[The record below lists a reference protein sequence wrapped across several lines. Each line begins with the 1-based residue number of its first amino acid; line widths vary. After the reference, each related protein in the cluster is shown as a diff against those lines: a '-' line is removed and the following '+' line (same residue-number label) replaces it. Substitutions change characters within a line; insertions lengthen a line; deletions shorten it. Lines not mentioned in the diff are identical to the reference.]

1 MNHSHTEV
9 KKTENTV
16 YADLEE
22 IRKKSM
28 KTRVI
33 PEQVIY
39 STVTAKKS
47 QPQGPLP
54 TCHVS

>member
-1 MNHSHTEV
+1 MNHSHTQVE
-9 KKTENTV
+9 KTENIV

-22 IRKKSM
+22 IRKKSS

-39 STVTAKKS
+39 STVITEKP
-47 QPQGPLP
+47 QPPSP
-54 TCHVS
+54 TSHVS

>member
-1 MNHSHTEV
+1 MQV
-9 KKTENTV
+9 KETENIV

-22 IRKKSM
+22 IRKKSS

-39 STVTAKKS
+39 STVIAKKS
-47 QPQGPLP
+47 HPPLP
-54 TCHVS
+54 TGHVS